1 MGIERRRHDRVMSSL
16 EIQVQG
22 LESRARMRQG
32 DLSESGLFVR
42 MNVDVGEPGAVHGLR
57 MRTRDKVIRIEVPAR
72 VVRVERADDLL
83 SGRIVTG
90 VAFEFLAYEPGKAEE
105 IGALVGHVAQDAAVR
120 CDDRAEGGSVDTAW
134 QLRKGE
140 QVHIEVPSPTGGK
153 LRFEGRAVRSR
164 KTSTGSFRTRFEMT
178 ERPSS
183 EPPQAAVQG
192 IRDAMQTP
200 EESVQ
205 AATREAPD
213 FAGELKALSI
223 PSLLSLVTLERMTG
237 TLTVRRPLGEAVLY
251 LRQGGVV
258 DVELLEDPRPPRAL
272 LKEIC
277 HWPAG
282 RFELRLG
289 PVDRPDRIETNTTA
303 LLLQLARLHDEET
316 SGMRPVPKAHVG

>member
-1 MGIERRRHDRVMSSL
+1 MASL

-153 LRFEGRAVRSR
+153 LRFEGRAIRSR

-183 EPPQAAVQG
+183 EPPPEAGVQG

-200 EESVQ
+200 EDSL
-205 AATREAPD
+205 AAAVVEAPD
-213 FAGELKALSI
+213 FTGELEALSV

-237 TLTVRRPLGEAVLY
+237 TLTVRRPLGEAVLH
-251 LRQGGVV
+251 LRQGSVI
-258 DVELLEDPRPPRAL
+258 DVEILEDTRPPRAL

-289 PVDRPDRIETNTTA
+289 PVERPDRIETSTTA
-303 LLLQLARLHDEET
+303 LLLQLARQHDEEL
-316 SGMRPVPKAHVG
+316 SGMRPVPKAQVG